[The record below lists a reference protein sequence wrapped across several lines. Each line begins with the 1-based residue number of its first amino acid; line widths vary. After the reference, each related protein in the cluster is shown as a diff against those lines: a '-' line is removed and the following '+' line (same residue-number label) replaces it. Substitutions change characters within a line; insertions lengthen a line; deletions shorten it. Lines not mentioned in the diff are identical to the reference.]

1 MQMMSNL
8 NQGSPASNSWRTHFF
23 LSRNTKIA
31 IAFLLPSILLLAA
44 IILFPIGYS
53 LLLTFQSYSLV
64 IPGKTGQWAGFA
76 NYIKFLGDE
85 AFWAALGR
93 VGLFTLLAVS
103 IEVVIGI
110 AFAYL
115 LNAIRFGRRLL
126 TSLLLIPTILTPVVI
141 GLMFNLI
148 FNAQFGLF
156 NYLMQLVGIQI
167 KDGILNNPTTA
178 FAALVAID
186 VWEWM
191 PFIAL
196 IMLAGMQ
203 AIPEQPIEA
212 AQIDGANGWQ
222 IFWNVMLPMLRPV
235 LIVAVLFRAAEAI
248 REFDKVYIL
257 TGGGPGTAT
266 EVADLYLYRVSFS
279 NWDLSYGATLGMV
292 MFALAMVVAVLY
304 FYITVKRGEEQR

>member
-1 MQMMSNL
+1 MQMSSNIYHS
-8 NQGSPASNSWRTHFF
+8 SPASDRWRTHFF

-31 IAFLLPSILLLAA
+31 ISFLLPSIVLLGA
-44 IILFPIGYS
+44 IIIFPIVYS
-53 LLLTFQSYSLV
+53 LILTFQSYSLV
-64 IPGKTGQWAGFA
+64 IPGKTGQWVGFD
-76 NYIKFLGDE
+76 NYIKFLEDK
-85 AFWAALGR
+85 AFWSALGR

-103 IEVVIGI
+103 IEVGIGI
-110 AFAYL
+110 AFACL
-115 LNAIRFGRRLL
+115 LNTIRFGRRLL

-156 NYLMQLVGIQI
+156 NYLLQLVGIQI
-167 KDGILNNPTTA
+167 TNGILNNPSTA

-191 PFIAL
+191 PFIAM

-203 AIPEQPIEA
+203 AIPEQPLEA

-222 IFWNVMLPMLRPV
+222 MFWKVTLPMLRPV

-279 NWDLSYGATLGMV
+279 NWDLSYGATLGMI
-292 MFALAMVVAVLY
+292 MFAIAMVVAVLY
-304 FYITVKRGEEQR
+304 FYITVRRGGEQQ

>member
-1 MQMMSNL
+1 MSNSYSL
-8 NQGSPASNSWRTHFF
+8 SQGSPASKSWRTPFG
-23 LSRNTKIA
+23 LSRNTRIA
-31 IAFLLPSILLLAA
+31 LAFLLPSIILLAL
-44 IILFPIGYS
+44 IILFPIIYS
-53 LLLTFQSYSLV
+53 LNLTFHSYSLV
-64 IPGKTGQWAGFA
+64 IPGKTGQWAGLA
-76 NYIKFLGDE
+76 NYVAFLKDKN
-85 AFWAALGR
+85 FWAALGR
-93 VGLFTLLAVS
+93 VGLFSVLAVS
-103 IEVVIGI
+103 FEVVIGI
-110 AFAYL
+110 AFAWL
-115 LNAIRFGRRLL
+115 LNAIHRGRRLL

-156 NYLMQLVGIQI
+156 NYLLQLAGIQI
-167 KDGILNNPTTA
+167 QDGILNNPTTA
-178 FAALVAID
+178 FAALVSID

-203 AIPEQPIEA
+203 AIPEQPLEA

-222 IFWNVMLPMLRPV
+222 IFWQIMLPMLRPV
-235 LIVAVLFRAAEAI
+235 LVVAVLFRAAEAI

-304 FYITVKRGEEQR
+304 FYITVKRGENQ

>member
-1 MQMMSNL
+1 MQIMSSASR
-8 NQGSPASNSWRTHFF
+8 GSPASNSWRAQFY

-31 IAFLLPSILLLAA
+31 IVFLLPSIVILAA
-44 IILFPIGYS
+44 IIIFPIGYS
-53 LLLTFQSYSLV
+53 LTLTFQSYSLV
-64 IPGKTGQWAGFA
+64 IPGKTGQWIGFE
-76 NYIKFLGDE
+76 NYQKIISDE

-93 VGLFTLLAVS
+93 VGLFTFLAVF
-103 IEVVIGI
+103 IEVVIGV

-115 LNAIRFGRRLL
+115 LNTIHFGRRLL

-156 NYLMQLVGIQI
+156 NYLMQLMGIRI
-167 KDGILNNPTTA
+167 SDGILNNPSTA

-203 AIPEQPIEA
+203 AIPEQPLEA
-212 AQIDGANGWQ
+212 AQIDGANAWQ
-222 IFWNVMLPMLRPV
+222 TFWMVMLPMLRPV

-266 EVADLYLYRVSFS
+266 ELADLYLYRVSFS
-279 NWDLSYGATLGMV
+279 NWDLSYGATLGMI
-292 MFALAMVVAVLY
+292 MFSLAMAAAILY
-304 FYITVKRGEEQR
+304 FYITVKRGEIQR